1 MQLMNIDIWG
11 VLIIFGLRLMSVP
24 LGIIRALMVVRGIKY
39 MAAIS
44 GFIEEL
50 IWVVAIYEVITQLNT
65 FSSILAY
72 AGGYGA
78 GVIIGMFIEEKL
90 ALGLTAVN
98 IVTPAND
105 IELKNAIK
113 KSGFGM
119 TILEASGIDEK
130 RHFLRI
136 ITPRRRLNEL
146 LDICSHHAC
155 DSFLTV
161 EDIRTARGGYRI

>member
-1 MQLMNIDIWG
+1 MQVMNIDIAG

-24 LGIIRALMVVRGIKY
+24 LGIIRALMVVRGIKH
-39 MAAIS
+39 MAAIA

-50 IWVVAIYEVITQLNT
+50 IWVIAIYQVMSQLDTIAN
-65 FSSILAY
+65 IVAY

-78 GVIIGMFIEEKL
+78 GVIIGMLIEEKL

-98 IVTPAND
+98 IITPAD
-105 IELKNAIK
+105 DTALKTAIK
-113 KSGFGM
+113 ESGFGM
-119 TILEASGIDEK
+119 TMLEASGIDK
-130 RHFLRI
+130 KQHFLRI
-136 ITPRRRLNEL
+136 ITPRRRLNKL

-155 DSFLTV
+155 NSFLTV

>member
-1 MQLMNIDIWG
+1 MNIDIAG

-24 LGIIRALMVVRGIKY
+24 LGIIRALMVVRGIKH
-39 MAAIS
+39 MAAIA

-50 IWVVAIYEVITQLNT
+50 IWVIAIYQVMSQLDTIAN
-65 FSSILAY
+65 IVAY

-78 GVIIGMFIEEKL
+78 GVIIGMLIEEKL

-98 IVTPAND
+98 IITPAD
-105 IELKNAIK
+105 DTALKTAIK
-113 KSGFGM
+113 ESGFGM
-119 TILEASGIDEK
+119 TMLEASGIDK
-130 RHFLRI
+130 KQHFLRI
-136 ITPRRRLNEL
+136 ITPRRRLNKL

-155 DSFLTV
+155 NSFLTV

>member
-65 FSSILAY
+65 F
-72 AGGYGA
+72 
-78 GVIIGMFIEEKL
+78 
-90 ALGLTAVN
+90 
-98 IVTPAND
+98 
-105 IELKNAIK
+105 
-113 KSGFGM
+113 
-119 TILEASGIDEK
+119 
-130 RHFLRI
+130 
-136 ITPRRRLNEL
+136 
-146 LDICSHHAC
+146 
-155 DSFLTV
+155 
-161 EDIRTARGGYRI
+161 